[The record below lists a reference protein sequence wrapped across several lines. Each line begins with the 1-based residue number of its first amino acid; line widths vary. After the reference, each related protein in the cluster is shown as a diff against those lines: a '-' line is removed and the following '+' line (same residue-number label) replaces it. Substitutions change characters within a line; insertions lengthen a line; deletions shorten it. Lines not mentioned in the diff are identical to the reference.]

1 MESELDF
8 YDTGVMKMNEK
19 ETEQNYSAKGMDMLH
34 GPLLK
39 KIIFFALPIAA
50 SSILQQLFNSADVAV
65 AGRFAKS
72 GALAAVGSNSVL
84 VGLFVNL
91 FVGLAVGTNV
101 VIAQYIGQKRTRDV
115 GTVVHT
121 SMLFSFICGLCM
133 MVVGILLSRSLLM
146 LVNTPEDV
154 LERALLYLRI
164 YCIGMPFIIPYN
176 FGAAIL
182 RSIGDT
188 RRPLYCLVASG
199 ILNICL
205 NMVFVI
211 VFHLGVAGVAIAT
224 VISNVF
230 SASFVLYILC
240 HENGM
245 IRLHWRKLRIDGD
258 SLKKIIL
265 IGAPAA
271 LQSAVFSISNICL
284 QTAVNGFGSS
294 AVAGMTAALNFEY
307 LCYFIVSAF
316 SQTVVTFIGQN
327 YGAGQYGRCKKILR
341 LCLVGGMMGALLVS
355 FVFIFARSTLIRIFT
370 VDPVEIEYAMV
381 RFIYAIPFLFLT
393 TTYEVIGSALRGM
406 GRSTLPAVFTFVGTV
421 VFRVFWIYVIF
432 PMWNSFPA
440 LIIVYPVSW
449 VLTGGMMAVYYF
461 LQRGKLFA
469 NNQEKTVSNVIS

>member
-1 MESELDF
+1 MTEE
-8 YDTGVMKMNEK
+8 
-19 ETEQNYSAKGMDMLH
+19 ETEQNYSTKGMDMLH

-65 AGRFAKS
+65 AGRFAEN

-101 VIAQYIGQKRTRDV
+101 VIAQYIGQKRTQDV
-115 GTVVHT
+115 GKVVHT
-121 SMLFSFICGLCM
+121 SMLFSFLCGLGI

-146 LVNTPEDV
+146 LINTPEDV
-154 LERALLYLRI
+154 LESAVLYLRI
-164 YCIGMPFIIPYN
+164 YCVGMPFIISYN

-188 RRPLYCLVASG
+188 KRPLYCLTASG
-199 ILNICL
+199 VLNVLL
-205 NMVFVI
+205 NLLLVI

-224 VISNVF
+224 VVSNIF
-230 SASFVLYILC
+230 STSVVMYILC

-245 IRLHWRKLRIDGD
+245 IRLDWRKLQIDRNSLQRIVQ
-258 SLKKIIL
+258 

-284 QTAVNGFGSS
+284 QVAVNSFGSS

-307 LCYFIVSAF
+307 LGYFIVSAF
-316 SQTVVTFIGQN
+316 AQTVVTFIGQN

-341 LCLVGGMMGALLVS
+341 LCLAGGMIGTILVS
-355 FVFIFARSTLIRIFT
+355 FAFIFARGTVIRIFT
-370 VDPVEIEYAMV
+370 VDPVEIEYAMA
-381 RFIYAIPFLFLT
+381 RFLYAMPFLFLT
-393 TTYEVIGSALRGM
+393 ATYEVIGSALRGM

-421 VFRVFWIYVIF
+421 VFRVFWVYVIF
-432 PMWNSFPA
+432 PRWNSFPA

-449 VLTGGMMAVYYF
+449 VLTGGMMIVYYL

-469 NNQEKTVSNVIS
+469 KSQEKPVLI

>member
-1 MESELDF
+1 
-8 YDTGVMKMNEK
+8 MNEE
-19 ETEQNYSAKGMDMLH
+19 ETEQSYSEKGVDMLH

-65 AGRFAKS
+65 AGRFAES

-101 VIAQYIGQKRTRDV
+101 VIAQYIGQKRTQDV
-115 GTVVHT
+115 KTVVHT
-121 SMLFSFICGLCM
+121 SMLFSLICGLLM
-133 MVVGILLSRSLLM
+133 MVVGLLLSRYLLV
-146 LVNTPEDV
+146 LVDTPEDV
-154 LERALLYLRI
+154 LERALIYLRI
-164 YCIGMPFIIPYN
+164 YCLGMPFIIPYN

-188 RRPLYCLVASG
+188 RRPLYCLIASG

-205 NMVFVI
+205 NLILVI

-230 SASFVLYILC
+230 SASIVLYMLC
-240 HENGM
+240 HENEM
-245 IRLHWRKLRIDGD
+245 IRLYWRKLRINGTD
-258 SLKKIIL
+258 LKKIVK

-284 QTAVNGFGSS
+284 QTAVNSFGSS

-307 LCYFIVSAF
+307 LGYFIVSAF

-327 YGAGQYGRCKKILR
+327 YGARQYERCKKILR
-341 LCLVGGMMGALLVS
+341 LCMAGGMIGTILVIS
-355 FVFIFARSTLIRIFT
+355 VFIFARGTLIRIFT
-370 VDPVEIEYAMV
+370 VEPVEIEYAMA
-381 RFIYAIPFLFLT
+381 RFLYVMPFLFLT
-393 TTYEVIGSALRGM
+393 STYEIIGSALRGM
-406 GRSTLPAVFTFVGTV
+406 GRSTLPAIFTLLGTV
-421 VFRVFWIYVIF
+421 VFRVFWVYVIF
-432 PMWNSFPA
+432 PLWNSFRM
-440 LIIVYPVSW
+440 LIVVYPISW

-461 LQRGKLFA
+461 LQRRKLFS
-469 NNQEKTVSNVIS
+469 QSS